1 MPFLAANRKDRQAIR
16 SHMDPFGHVPR
27 LKTFFYGLI
36 VTSRRQALLTIQPA
50 HAIVHY
56 IAS

>member
-16 SHMDPFGHVPR
+16 SHMDPFGHVPG

-36 VTSRRQALLTIQPA
+36 VTERPEPLLTVQPA